1 MRRLHI
7 LNIIGTLLLALSG
20 AMLLPA
26 LWALIAGTGDFGSI
40 ALSAVITA
48 VFGLI
53 LRAFFSYR
61 GDISLIESFI
71 LVTLAWLAA
80 AVFGAFPY
88 YIYGVFDSYLY
99 SFFES
104 ISGFTTTGAT
114 LIENIESMPPGILL
128 WRSLTQWLGGMGII
142 VLFVALLPRLG
153 AKGMNL
159 FRAEMPGVF
168 TDRVVPRIAD
178 MAKKLWIIYMSLTL
192 LLLILLMVFGS
203 SFFHALNHALTT
215 MPTGGFSTFNDS
227 IAGFGKPAIEIV
239 ISIFMLLAGI
249 NFALYYQL
257 YRKDYQGFYK
267 NPELKF
273 YLIIVVIAVILVSIN
288 ISSYY
293 GLGENLRTS
302 AFQVIAIITTT
313 GYATANFDI
322 WPSFSR
328 LLLLIF
334 MFFGASGGSTAGGM
348 KQVRIILLVKFAFRE
363 VNKLIHP
370 SAVSK
375 IKLGSRPVSEEI
387 MRNVLAF
394 SVLYIGFFVAGSLA
408 LTAMGLDITT
418 ASSAVA
424 ATIGNVGPGLGLV
437 GPENTFAAIPPLGLA
452 ILCFMMILGRL
463 EIYTVIIFILAE
475 IRRV

>member
-7 LNIIGTLLLALSG
+7 LNIIGTLLVALS
-20 AMLLPA
+20 AVMLLPA
-26 LWALIAGTGDFGSI
+26 IWALLAGTGDFG
-40 ALSAVITA
+40 ALAISALITGS
-48 VFGLI
+48 FGLI
-53 LRAFFSYR
+53 LRNFYSYR
-61 GDISLIESFI
+61 GEISIIESFM
-71 LVTLAWLAA
+71 LVTLAWLFAA
-80 AVFGAFPY
+80 IFGGLPY
-88 YIYGVFDSYLY
+88 YIYGVFDGYLY

-104 ISGFTTTGAT
+104 VSGFTTTGAT

-168 TDRVVPRIAD
+168 TERVVPRIAD

-215 MPTGGFSTFNDS
+215 MPTGGFSTFDDS
-227 IAGFGKPAIEIV
+227 VAGFANPAIEII

-257 YRKDYQGFYK
+257 FRKDYQSFYK
-267 NPELKF
+267 NPELRF
-273 YLIIVVIAVILVSIN
+273 YMALVVISVIFISIN

-293 GLGENLRTS
+293 GLAENLRTS
-302 AFQVIAIITTT
+302 LFQVASIITTT

-328 LLLLIF
+328 LLLLVF
-334 MFFGASGGSTAGGM
+334 MFLGASGGSTAGGM
-348 KQVRIILLVKFAFRE
+348 KQVRIVLLVKYACRE

-375 IKLGSRPVSEEI
+375 IKLGSRPVSEDI
-387 MRNVLAF
+387 MRSVLAF
-394 SVLYIGFFVAGSLA
+394 AVLYIGLFAAASLA
-408 LTAMGLDITT
+408 LTAMGLNITT
-418 ASSAVA
+418 AASAVA
-424 ATIGNVGPGLGLV
+424 ATIGNVGPGFGMV
-437 GPENTFAAIPPLGLA
+437 GPEHTFAAIPPAGLA

-475 IRRV
+475 IRRA